1 MFVGHYHFLLEV
13 VYLLLLKLSHL
24 LNHVVARDEHCV
36 EEARVG
42 EGVHILDF
50 ALEVYLAIICWS
62 VLLALQFSLLIH
74 LLFHIGDAEIILR
87 SWMWLLWMCIVI
99 GLLHVDI
106 EAALSLP
113 LGLILLLLFNFNL
126 VLINQRE

>member
-1 MFVGHYHFLLEV
+1 MFVGHYHFLFKV
-13 VYLLLLKLSHL
+13 VYLFLLKLGHL

-62 VLLALQFSLLIH
+62 VLLALQLSLLIH
-74 LLFHIGDAEIILR
+74 LLFHIGDAEVIHR
-87 SWMWLLWMCIVI
+87 CWVWLLWMCIVI

-106 EAALSLP
+106 EAALCLP
-113 LGLILLLLFNFNL
+113 LGLILLLLLDFNL
-126 VLINQRE
+126 VLIN